1 MTDWTEDEITAL
13 MAERDAAI
21 ARAIA
26 RAIAAEDRAIAAIA
40 AHAASEVEEV
50 GIQLVALQARLRLA
64 DEKARIEEEKVKP

>member
-13 MAERDAAI
+13 MAERDA
-21 ARAIA
+21 AIA